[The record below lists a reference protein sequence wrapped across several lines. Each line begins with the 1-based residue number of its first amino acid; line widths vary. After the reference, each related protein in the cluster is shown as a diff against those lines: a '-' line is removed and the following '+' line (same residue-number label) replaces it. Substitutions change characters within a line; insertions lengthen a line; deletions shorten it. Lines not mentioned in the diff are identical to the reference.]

1 VSKAR
6 AERVQFEDARFRKDR
21 DALPVKTH
29 GIIVADDPVYLSW
42 LQGAVGN
49 AVEFSWVR
57 PLDAEDLLERVASL
71 GEIDI
76 ALFEFDAGSSSQRA
90 TMMERLLERYSDVPV
105 VGLGSEGR
113 PEIVLA
119 AMRAGARDFFVLQRD
134 DDNLLVLLSKV
145 LRRTVVSTLG
155 GAGRGKLYTIFAA
168 QAYDGIAFFA
178 EHLALGFAGGGL
190 SGERVLLLDMACP
203 PGSASVFLNLN
214 QSYSVL
220 DAVNDVYR
228 CDRTLV
234 DTAFSR
240 HESGIYVLS
249 LPEDL
254 VGRPQFE
261 VDDVLKLVEVLRG
274 LFTVTVLALDG
285 SLPLAAL
292 STLVGQSDR
301 ALMLSDQ
308 SILRSRHSKHLLR
321 ALRLQDCALDRT
333 VLVVDRFRRHIGLDP
348 ENLARLLDLPLF
360 ATLSGQGT
368 NRIQAMNSGESLYSM
383 APKDPY
389 CLDVGAVVK
398 ALKTGA
404 ETAAAPAS
412 GLIGKLF
419 G

>member
-1 VSKAR
+1 M
-6 AERVQFEDARFRKDR
+6 
-21 DALPVKTH
+21 KTH
-29 GIIVADDPVYLSW
+29 GIVVADDPVYLSW
-42 LQGAVGN
+42 LQSAVGK

-57 PLDAEDLLERVASL
+57 PLDAEDLLERVANL

-76 ALFEFDAGSSSQRA
+76 ALFEFDGGSSPQRA
-90 TMMERLLERYSDVPV
+90 TMVERLLERYPEVPV
-105 VGLGSEGR
+105 VGLGAEGR

-119 AMRAGARDFFVLQRD
+119 AMRAGARDFFVLRRD
-134 DDNLLVLLSKV
+134 DENLSVLLSKV
-145 LRRTVVSTLG
+145 LRRTVVSAPRSTG
-155 GAGRGKLYTIFAA
+155 QGKLYTTFAA
-168 QAYDGIAFFA
+168 QPYDGIAFFA
-178 EHLALGFAGGGL
+178 EHLALGFAGGAV
-190 SGERVLLLDMACP
+190 SDERILLMDMACP

-228 CDRTLV
+228 CDQTLV

-261 VDDVLKLVEVLRG
+261 VDDFLKLVEVLRG
-274 LFTVTVLALDG
+274 LFTVIVLSLDG
-285 SLPLAAL
+285 SLPLDAL
-292 STLVGQSDR
+292 TTLIGQSDR

-321 ALRLQDCALDRT
+321 ALRLKDCALDRT
-333 VLVVDRFRRHIGLDP
+333 VVVVDRFRRRIGLDP
-348 ENLARLLDLPLF
+348 ENLARLLDLPMF
-360 ATLSGQGT
+360 ATLSGQSAT
-368 NRIQAMNSGESLYSM
+368 RIQAMNSGESLYSL